1 MALLPYPAA
10 FPQEALLMM
19 LDKFRGKEVSAPEL
33 VHAAWNVVGYGLSQS
48 LGGGAMVANDVPEGV
63 SDADLIATAL
73 RQHGVEVDG
82 ENATSFTFVPWML
95 IVSVAVKLI
104 VKLVS

>member
-19 LDKFRGKEVSAPEL
+19 LDKFRGKEVSTPDL
-33 VHAAWNVVGYGLSQS
+33 VNAAWNVAGYGLAQS
-48 LGGGAMVANDVPEGV
+48 IGGGAMVANDVPEGV

-73 RQHGVEVDG
+73 RQNGVNVDG
-82 ENATSFTFVPWML
+82 ENTTSFTFIPWVL
-95 IVSVAVKLI
+95 IVSTAIKLI
-104 VKLVS
+104 VKLAL